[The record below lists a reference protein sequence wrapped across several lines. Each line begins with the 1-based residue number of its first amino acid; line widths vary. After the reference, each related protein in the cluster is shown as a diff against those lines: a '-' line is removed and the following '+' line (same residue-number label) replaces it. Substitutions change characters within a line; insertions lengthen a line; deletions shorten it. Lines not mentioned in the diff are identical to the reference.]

1 MNIAIDIDDTI
12 YFLSKRIDKL
22 TQKYLKLN
30 KLNYKPIKEKY
41 YLEER
46 YPDLKMDNSFTT
58 YLYEHRDYL
67 YNRNMKKEIR
77 KSLVDIMRFN
87 KVYFLTNRSEKWLQK
102 PYGFTFY
109 WLCKNLD
116 ALDYND
122 LIINVKDKGKVA
134 KELNC
139 KVLIDNDGN
148 ILNKA
153 KGDVKYRINF
163 KDKHTIHE
171 YNVESNGII
180 TMTTWTQIRK
190 FINWLSKREEI

>member
-12 YFLSKRIDKL
+12 YLLSKRIDKL

-30 KLNYKPIKEKY
+30 KLKYKPIKEKY

-46 YPDLKMDNSFTT
+46 YPDLIMDNSFTT
-58 YLYEHRDYL
+58 YLYEHQDYL
-67 YNRNMKKEIR
+67 YGRNMKKEIR
-77 KSLVDIMRFN
+77 KSLLDIMKFN
-87 KVYFLTNRSEKWLQK
+87 KVYFLTNRSEKWLRK

-116 ALDYND
+116 VLNYED
-122 LIINVKDKGKVA
+122 LIINVKDKGKIA

-139 KVLIDNDGN
+139 KVLIDNDRR

-163 KDKHTIHE
+163 KNKHTIHE
-171 YNVESNGII
+171 NNIESNGII
-180 TMTTWTQIRK
+180 TMTT
-190 FINWLSKREEI
+190 